1 VFIIK
6 VDLEVTNHSAKGDIT
21 VFLSEALKFEIITG
35 EKALADLSIKAPFVL
50 NPGDDQNKTVANANV
65 CLY

>member
-6 VDLEVTNHSAKGDIT
+6 VNLEVTDYSTKGDIA

-35 EKALADLSIKAPFVL
+35 EKVLANLSIKAPFVL
-50 NPGDDQNKTVANANV
+50 NLGDDQNKTVANANV
-65 CLY
+65 YLH